1 MIRLAEKK
9 DLPDILDYAK
19 QNYNENL
26 YIISDIENFM
36 YDKDVFSIWYDKV
49 DDMINFIL
57 LKYRDN
63 AIIFNEN
70 QDIDVQKV
78 TELLKKNNIKRI
90 NGLNNSIKFLFPNL
104 LHEYKIQKCKY
115 CVLKNTGKKTNEEDK
130 IESLNERNIEKVSI
144 AMSKVPELDMTKEDS
159 FYYLKNK
166 LEKKL
171 PTKLLELN
179 GNIVSFAATSTVS
192 SLSAM
197 IVGVFSIPNMR
208 KKGYSTKVLTALIT
222 EIFSRN
228 LDWCL
233 VYENDIA
240 GKLYEKLGFN
250 IIDEWIIL
258 TKQ

>member
-130 IESLNERNIEKVSI
+130 MESLNERNIEKVSI

-228 LDWCL
+228 LDCCL